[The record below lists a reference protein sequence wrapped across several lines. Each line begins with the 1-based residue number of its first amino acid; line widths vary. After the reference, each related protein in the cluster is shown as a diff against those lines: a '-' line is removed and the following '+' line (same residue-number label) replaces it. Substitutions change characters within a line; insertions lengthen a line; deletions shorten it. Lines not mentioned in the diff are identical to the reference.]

1 MDGNSVAVLHR
12 STDLVDVGEVD
23 FRIDA
28 LCMQIQP
35 QCDQVDVARPLA
47 VAEQASLDALR
58 AGQHC
63 QFGARNAGAAVVVR
77 VDREDHRI
85 ASGQILVHVFDL
97 IGIDVGGGDFDC
109 GRQVVDDRA
118 IGTGVPEFGET
129 VADLQDV
136 VGFGEV
142 EDLG

>member
-1 MDGNSVAVLHR
+1 

-35 QCDQVDVARPLA
+35 QCDQVDVARALA

-58 AGQHC
+58 AGQYC
-63 QFGARNAGAAVVVR
+63 QFGTCNPGAAVVVR
-77 VDREDHRI
+77 VDRENHRI
-85 ASGQILVHVFDL
+85 ASGQVLVHVFDL
-97 IGIDVGGGDFDC
+97 VGIDVWGGDFDC

-118 IGTGVPEFGET
+118 IGTGVPEFGEA

-136 VGFGEV
+136 IG
-142 EDLG
+142 